1 MQLRRSGA
9 LRRLVAPGD
18 RESDYVRRLPAY
30 QVALWPDGW
39 ESLDTGG
46 IRVRDTHAM
55 AEARRWYSLAERN
68 RSGVRN
74 ERAMR
79 LHGVFVPR
87 AIVDMADQVFATEQ
101 AASVAVQLVA
111 GDWVAQRRGQLIDGS
126 RGALRERLLGW
137 TGSRHRALSDG
148 AGLAALTREMVRL
161 CIAERLIPDT
171 VYRVEVQGL
180 DGFGIPGFRCIVEA
194 ALEQV
199 PRAEI
204 EEALRMALLPWNR
217 GVVCNGRARP
227 LLDLVVRGVAGSKDA
242 VSRIISAFPN

>member
-9 LRRLVAPGD
+9 LRRLAGPGEG
-18 RESDYVRRLPAY
+18 ESAYVRALPAY

-39 ESLDTGG
+39 ESLDTGA

-68 RSGVRN
+68 RSGGRIQS
-74 ERAMR
+74 AMR

-87 AIVDMADQVFATEQ
+87 PIVDMAHQVFATEQ

-111 GDWVAQRRGQLIDGS
+111 GDWVAQRRRQLVGAP
-126 RGALRERLLGW
+126 RGALQERLLGW
-137 TGSRHRALSDG
+137 TGSRHGALSDS
-148 AGLAALTREMVRL
+148 ARLAALTREIVCL

-171 VYRVEVQGL
+171 VYRVEVQGV

-194 ALEQV
+194 ALERV
-199 PRAEI
+199 PRDGI
-204 EEALRMALLPWNR
+204 EDALRVALLPWNR
-217 GVVCNGRARP
+217 GVVCNGRVRP
-227 LLDLVVRGVAGSKDA
+227 LVGLVVRGASGTGTP
-242 VSRIISAFPN
+242 RPF